1 MAEQSAAERT
11 EQPTAKKLTEARGKG
26 QVPQSQELPAA
37 VMLAVMMG
45 ALAIWA
51 PGIFKWF
58 TIELK
63 QGMAGDP
70 EMFSSTG
77 AFLTFANSKIVNMA
91 LVISPIV
98 ASLMLASVISCLAI
112 SGPNFAPGA
121 IKLKWDTISPASGLG
136 KLVNAQ
142 SLVLLLVSIAKLVFV
157 SIIVWIYL
165 KDKLE
170 VLGLLRWAWSL
181 QMIIGISK
189 IIMGLMIRICVGLL
203 IIALADAF
211 YQKWK
216 YIQGMKMTKKDVEQ
230 ERRDTEGMPEVKSR
244 IRKTQFEMAMKRIS
258 TEVPKA
264 SVVLVNPTHV
274 AVAVSYD
281 SETMEAPVVVAKGAD
296 YLAEKIREI
305 ARAHGVPIIRR
316 PELARTLY
324 STVKIGAMVP
334 ENLYVAVAEILA
346 LIYRLRH
353 SKV

>member
-11 EQPTAKKLTEARGKG
+11 EQPTAKKLSEARGKG

-45 ALAIWA
+45 ALWFWA

-63 QGMAGDP
+63 EGMSGNP
-70 EMFSSTG
+70 EMFSNSG
-77 AFLTFANSKIVNMA
+77 AFLTFANSKIVGMA
-91 LVISPIV
+91 LMISPIV
-98 ASLMLASVISCLAI
+98 ASLMLASVISCLTI
-112 SGPNFAPGA
+112 SGLNFAPGA
-121 IKLKWDTISPASGLG
+121 IKLKWDTISPASGLS
-136 KLVNAQ
+136 KLINAQ

-157 SIIVWIYL
+157 SVIVWIYL

-189 IIMGLMIRICVGLL
+189 IIMGLMIRICVGLI
-203 IIALADAF
+203 IIAIADSF

-230 ERRDTEGMPEVKSR
+230 ERRDTEGMPEVKGR
-244 IRKTQFEMAMKRIS
+244 IRRTQFEMAMKRIS

-281 SETMEAPVVVAKGAD
+281 SDTMEAPVVVAKGAD

-324 STVKIGAMVP
+324 STVKVGAMVP

>member
-165 KDKLE
+165 KDK
-170 VLGLLRWAWSL
+170 
-181 QMIIGISK
+181 
-189 IIMGLMIRICVGLL
+189 
-203 IIALADAF
+203 
-211 YQKWK
+211 Y
-216 YIQGMKMTKKDVEQ
+216 
-230 ERRDTEGMPEVKSR
+230 
-244 IRKTQFEMAMKRIS
+244 
-258 TEVPKA
+258 
-264 SVVLVNPTHV
+264 LV
-274 AVAVSYD
+274 YY
-281 SETMEAPVVVAKGAD
+281 GG
-296 YLAEKIREI
+296 
-305 ARAHGVPIIRR
+305 HGHCR
-316 PELARTLY
+316 
-324 STVKIGAMVP
+324 
-334 ENLYVAVAEILA
+334 
-346 LIYRLRH
+346 
-353 SKV
+353 